1 MCKIKDEI
9 LKNQDLMMGFNQS
22 FFDYLY
28 DFKIKNELSE
38 KDINKIE
45 EDSKEPSTVCK
56 LILSDLALNNFD
68 FNPKLGA

>member
-1 MCKIKDEI
+1 MCKIKDQEERAKEN
-9 LKNQDLMMGFNQS
+9 LNECYDLFYS
-22 FFDYLY
+22 WLDKLEL
-28 DFKIKNELSE
+28 NELSE

-45 EDSKEPSTVCK
+45 EDSKESSTVCK

>member
-1 MCKIKDEI
+1 MCKIKDQEERAKEN
-9 LKNQDLMMGFNQS
+9 LNECYDLFYS
-22 FFDYLY
+22 WLDKLEL
-28 DFKIKNELSE
+28 NELSE

>member
-1 MCKIKDEI
+1 MCKIKDKLLQEQENLNEYYDLFYSWLDN
-9 LKNQDLMMGFNQS
+9 LKL
-22 FFDYLY
+22 
-28 DFKIKNELSE
+28 NELSE

-45 EDSKEPSTVCK
+45 EDSKESSTVCK

>member
-38 KDINKIE
+38 KDINEMEK
-45 EDSKEPSTVCK
+45 DSKEPLTVSNR
-56 LILSDLALNNFD
+56 ILSNLALNNFD
-68 FNPKLGA
+68 FSPKVGA

>member
-1 MCKIKDEI
+1 MCKIKDKLLQEQENLNEYYDLFYSWLDN
-9 LKNQDLMMGFNQS
+9 LKL
-22 FFDYLY
+22 
-28 DFKIKNELSE
+28 NELSE

-68 FNPKLGA
+68 FNPKIGA

>member
-1 MCKIKDEI
+1 MCKIKDQEQRTKEN
-9 LKNQDLMMGFNQS
+9 LNEYYDLFYS
-22 FFDYLY
+22 WLDELELL
-28 DFKIKNELSE
+28 ELSE